1 MKGGENIMKNLL
13 KGKSGFTMVELMVVV
28 IIVGIL
34 AAVSIPLYQANIK
47 RAIRTEAEAT
57 LGSIRSAERIYK
69 SEFNTYAVVAAGAA
83 ESVLG
88 VAVVDAHYFDANCYD
103 VTATDSLFVATCTNK
118 TGNTASAA
126 AQALKYFPNTVVVS
140 KMDQAGAVTP

>member
-47 RAIRTEAEAT
+47 RAIQTEAEAT

-69 SEFNTYAVVAAGAA
+69 SEFNTYTNVAFGAA
-83 ESVLG
+83 SGVLG
-88 VAVVDAHYFDANCYD
+88 VDILDAHYFSAACYD
-103 VTATDSLFVATCTNK
+103 VTSADSIGFTATCTNA
-118 TGNTASAA
+118 GVINTAASAA
-126 AQALKYFPNTVVVS
+126 QSIKYFPGKVVD
-140 KMDQAGAVTP
+140 MDQAGVVTP